1 MGLKDAMSRINR
13 RDAIRQLAIG
23 GAATAALPAWVENLL
38 AISELHAEHQRKR
51 PAGAAPW
58 KPKVLD
64 VKQNDTVTVLAE
76 LIIPET
82 DTPGARA
89 ARVNEYIDGV
99 LADATTSDRE
109 SFLQGLTWLDLMS
122 QQRYSAPFATA
133 TPEHQVALLT
143 ELSTASPADME
154 LRRGAE
160 FFAAIRAMTIA
171 GYYTSEAGLL
181 QEIGDP
187 PTLFFSEFT
196 GCTHPE
202 HQG

>member
-1 MGLKDAMSRINR
+1 VTVNR

-23 GAATAALPAWVENLL
+23 GAVTAALPVWVENLL
-38 AISELHAEHQRKR
+38 AVSEQHAQHQKTR
-51 PAGAAPW
+51 GAAPAPW

-82 DTPGARA
+82 DTPGAKA

-99 LADATTSDRE
+99 LADANAADRD
-109 SFLQGLTWLDLMS
+109 SFLQGLTWLDLNS
-122 QQRYSAPFATA
+122 QQRYSAAFANA
-133 TPEHQVALLT
+133 TPEHQLAFLT
-143 ELSTASPADME
+143 DLSTASPSDPE

-160 FFAAIRAMTIA
+160 FFTAMRAMTIA
-171 GYYTSEAGLL
+171 GYYTSQAGLL

-187 PTLFFSEFT
+187 EHLFFPEFP